1 MNWFDVYPKSVLSGK
16 ESIIKI
22 RPRYADRRF
31 PAEKSAIK
39 ITYHPYDCVAADDPE
54 KEFHWTKADA
64 VLPESL
70 WDLSNGELIIKMV
83 FAGEQEHRFC
93 IEYEFEEMN
102 EAYPVYAKKV
112 VKFAAAVY
120 SLKEDLYSLRPYK
133 GDLHIHSFKSDGQK
147 DPRYVA
153 ARYREEGFDFAAITD
168 HKQYQ
173 PSLDTIAYWEGKK
186 SSDFVLYPG
195 EEVHTPDN
203 NVHIINFAG
212 KKSVNTMYREDEDAY
227 RKEVAEYMKNIPG
240 EDKVEGA
247 NLFEVAASEWAFDKI
262 RENGGLA
269 VYCHPYWK
277 TFTNVLPEALVSNV
291 FKRRKFD
298 ALELIGGFSPFEQE
312 SLNFQVVRYMEE
324 RMTGSDFPVVGS
336 SDSHGTDTF
345 DATPAPRQTYAN
357 PANAVMFSW
366 YYTIIFAEEN
376 TAESL
381 VENVKK
387 FHSVAVCAREE
398 KNPDVYGNFR
408 LIKYTHFLL
417 REYFPLLTQRCKAEG
432 LLMQEYLATGDENIL
447 KALKALDNQTGLFR
461 EKCFG
466 KS

>member
-1 MNWFDVYPKSVLSGK
+1 MNWIDVYPKSVLSGK
-16 ESIIKI
+16 ESIVKI
-22 RPRYADRRF
+22 RPRYADKRF

-39 ITYHPYDCVAADDPE
+39 ITYHPHDCVAADDPE
-54 KEFHWTKADA
+54 KGFLWTKSNS

-93 IEYEFEEMN
+93 IEFEFEEMN
-102 EAYPVYAKKV
+102 EAYPVYAKKI

-133 GDLHIHSFKSDGQK
+133 GDFHIHSFKSDGQA

-153 ARYREEGFDFAAITD
+153 ARYRAEGFDFAAISD

-173 PSLDTIAYWEGKK
+173 PSLDTISFWEGKK
-186 SSDFVLYPG
+186 CAGFKLYPG

-203 NVHIINFAG
+203 SVHIINFAAE
-212 KKSVNTMYREDEDAY
+212 KSINTMYREDEEAY
-227 RKEVAEYMKNIPG
+227 RREVAGYMKNIPE
-240 EDKVEGA
+240 EDRIEGA
-247 NLFEVAASEWAFDKI
+247 DPFEVAASEWAFDKI

-277 TFTNVLPEALVSNV
+277 TYTNVLPEALVSNI

-298 ALELIGGFSPFEQE
+298 AFELIGGFHNFEYE
-312 SLNFQVVRYMEE
+312 SNNFQVIRWMEE
-324 RMTGSDFPVVGS
+324 RLKGNHFPVIGA
-336 SDSHGTDTF
+336 SDSHGTDSF
-345 DATPAPRQTYAN
+345 DATPTPRQSYAEPGN
-357 PANAVMFSW
+357 TQLFCW
-366 YYTIIFAEEN
+366 YYTVIFAEEN

-387 FHSVAVCAREE
+387 FHSVAVCAEDE
-398 KNPDVYGNFR
+398 KYPHVYGDFR
-408 LIKYTHFLL
+408 LVKYTQFLL
-417 REYFPLLTQRCKAEG
+417 REYFPLLKQRCKVEG
-432 LLMQEYLATGDENIL
+432 LLMQDFLATGDEKLLN
-447 KALKALDNQTGLFR
+447 ALRELDQNTISFCD
-461 EKCFG
+461 KCFPC
-466 KS
+466 K